1 MGKGMFRGIIVAA
14 SIVMACPALGYESM
28 PAPSGPAIS
37 VPQARALVRA
47 NPDLAACGDYRAT
60 YAQAGWPKGT
70 GFETIRRIDSLLRQ
84 RMVFRED
91 TSDRWTL
98 LTGAVLAG
106 QRSYGDCED
115 MAITAAHLAICSGIP
130 VDRIG
135 LLITD
140 SPRPGANELHMLAYY
155 RDAGDR
161 VWVFG
166 DTFGKPRALSH
177 VRERLLFIASLH
189 NVSAWYSLRN
199 RGQDF
204 SGTSATPLL
213 RSLSLSTPRGTGAT
227 P

>member
-1 MGKGMFRGIIVAA
+1 MGKGMFRGIILAA
-14 SIVMACPALGYESM
+14 SIVMAGPALGYESM

-47 NPDLAACGDYRAT
+47 NPDLAGCGEFRAA
-60 YAQAGWPKGT
+60 YAKAGWPKGS
-70 GFETIRRIDSLLRQ
+70 GFESIRRIDSLLRQ

-91 TSDRWTL
+91 AGDRWTL

-106 QRSYGDCED
+106 KQTYGDCED
-115 MAITAAHLAICSGIP
+115 MAITAAHLAVCSGIP

-140 SPRPGANELHMLAYY
+140 SPRVGADELHMVAYY

-161 VWVFG
+161 IWVFG

-177 VRERLLFIASLH
+177 VRERLLFIASLR
-189 NVSAWYSLRN
+189 NVSAWHSLRN
-199 RGQDF
+199 RGQDLY
-204 SGTSATPLL
+204 GTSATPLL
-213 RSLSLSTPRGTGAT
+213 RSFSLSKPRGTGVT